1 MKSVKAEAEILG
13 ITLLYNAIY
22 SSELNP
28 VEYLWKLAKD
38 QFRRDIILEQNYSK
52 FEKING
58 LVINSIN
65 EASRESISRW
75 TRLCVN

>member
-1 MKSVKAEAEILG
+1 MKSVKAEAEALG

-38 QFRRDIILEQNYSK
+38 QFRHDIILE
-52 FEKING
+52 
-58 LVINSIN
+58 
-65 EASRESISRW
+65 
-75 TRLCVN
+75 